1 MKTKIFCNFC
11 AGPLEIEFLEG
22 KERQVCKNC
31 SQVYYENP
39 LPAVSVILSNE
50 RREILLVRRARE
62 PSKDMWCFPVGFA
75 ESGERVEDAALREL
89 KEEAGVDGRIVQMI
103 DICSDRTDLYG
114 DLLIATFEAEKVG
127 GTEAAGDDAWD
138 FGYFPVT
145 NLPRLAFD
153 SQEQALRKFV
163 ELKKDVWKMSDSF
176 QKLVEESLSGEPA
189 VADGLLSDELI
200 NVMEGAAS
208 QIVALWISDISTN
221 PSTKGYHKIDQE
233 DLAARGLYIIEQ
245 LGSWLKGGKSEGEV
259 ERFYIELGRQRRRER
274 IAVEEVTSSMS
285 ILKKHIF
292 RYTSQAGVWNRPVDM
307 YRVLELGERLIYF
320 FDRAAYYT
328 LMGFGQGER
337 GGRERKAD

>member
-103 DICSDRTDLYG
+103 DICSDRTDVYG

-153 SQEQALRKFV
+153 SQ
-163 ELKKDVWKMSDSF
+163 
-176 QKLVEESLSGEPA
+176 
-189 VADGLLSDELI
+189 
-200 NVMEGAAS
+200 
-208 QIVALWISDISTN
+208 
-221 PSTKGYHKIDQE
+221 
-233 DLAARGLYIIEQ
+233 
-245 LGSWLKGGKSEGEV
+245 
-259 ERFYIELGRQRRRER
+259 
-274 IAVEEVTSSMS
+274 
-285 ILKKHIF
+285 
-292 RYTSQAGVWNRPVDM
+292 
-307 YRVLELGERLIYF
+307 
-320 FDRAAYYT
+320 
-328 LMGFGQGER
+328 
-337 GGRERKAD
+337 